1 MLFANKIKQLRE
13 ERGLLQRQLAAT
25 LEIDTPMYS
34 KIERGDRRAKREQVV
49 IIPKLLQIDEK
60 ELLTLWLADQVA
72 AVVANDKDIADK
84 ALKIAQQTV
93 KQQSVSNKD

>member
-13 ERGLLQRQLAAT
+13 ERGLLQRQLAAA

-49 IIPKLLQIDEK
+49 IIAKLLHADEK
-60 ELLTLWLADQVA
+60 ELLTLWLAEQVA
-72 AVVANDKDIADK
+72 AVVADEKEIADR
-84 ALKIAQQTV
+84 ALNIVKEKIKKTV
-93 KQQSVSNKD
+93 S

>member
-49 IIPKLLQIDEK
+49 MIVKLYQTDEK

-72 AVVANDKDIADK
+72 AVVADEKDIADN
-84 ALKIAQQTV
+84 ALIIV
-93 KQQSVSNKD
+93 KENIKK